1 MEKFG
6 LILDFVRKCGIIIS
20 YERREKVPKT
30 KKKNVSFNKSGTGGI
45 TPKIT
50 LPKKWLDKMGITED
64 EREVE
69 MEYKE
74 SEKKGK
80 RIIITKSED

>member
-1 MEKFG
+1 MQ
-6 LILDFVRKCGIIIS
+6 
-20 YERREKVPKT
+20 KT
-30 KKKNVSFNKSGTGGI
+30 KKKKVSFNKSGTGGI

-50 LPKKWLDKMGITED
+50 LPSKWLERMGITED

-80 RIIITKSED
+80 RIIIRKCEDWVFSKN